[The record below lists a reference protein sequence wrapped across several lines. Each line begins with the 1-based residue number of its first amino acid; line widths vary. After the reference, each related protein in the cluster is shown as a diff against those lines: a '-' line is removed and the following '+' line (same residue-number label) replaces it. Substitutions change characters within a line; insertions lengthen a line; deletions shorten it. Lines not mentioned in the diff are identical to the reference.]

1 MNILPKYAF
10 VFGIFMLGGLG
21 LPGTSG
27 FVGEFLVLLG
37 VFQKNVLIALLAS
50 VGIVLGAAYML
61 WLYKRVVFG
70 NLEKSEIKDL
80 KDLNFLEGSI
90 LFLLSGLVLFFGF
103 YPNLILDTVRVSVDH
118 LIINYHQDLTLNLDT
133 LK

>member
-1 MNILPKYAF
+1 
-10 VFGIFMLGGLG
+10 
-21 LPGTSG
+21 
-27 FVGEFLVLLG
+27 
-37 VFQKNVLIALLAS
+37 
-50 VGIVLGAAYML
+50 ML